1 MPAKI
6 LVVDDS
12 KSIVL
17 ALENYLKEAGYETLS
32 ARDGRSGM
40 ETLRDSSDDI
50 STVLLDR
57 TMPILDGLGFMRELR
72 ADPVLADIPII
83 MQTGRTAPS
92 EIVEGFEAGVFN
104 YLTKP
109 FSKEVMLSVVK
120 SAVGEFSDRRK
131 LKKQLSQQIDILQS
145 LSEGL
150 FHFGT
155 VEQARHLAGLLAT
168 LSPNPERHAMPLTEL
183 LVNAVEHGLAG
194 LSYSEKGEFLRTSSL
209 EKVVAERLARLDRR
223 SAKAS
228 IKVVCT
234 TELITYTICDG
245 GAGFDWTKYLAIDP
259 DRALD
264 PNGRGVAMAALSCNR
279 LEYQGNGNTVI
290 VSIDRM

>member
-228 IKVVCT
+228 IKVDCT

-264 PNGRGVAMAALSCNR
+264 PNGRGVAMAAMSCKR